1 MSIGVLVMAYG
12 GPDKLEDVE
21 PYLLDVRGGRAT
33 SHEIIEDVTDRYR
46 QIGGRSPILEQTREQ
61 AAVLQH
67 TLEQLAPGR
76 FRVFV
81 GMRHWHP
88 FIPAVV
94 DEMRAAGITRI
105 LGVVMAP
112 HYSDM
117 SIGAYERKLRQAAAD
132 LQVSMIRSWALLPGY
147 LAALAANTRA
157 ALEQVGADAHTRVLF
172 TAHSLPQRILE
183 QNDPYPTELQLTV
196 DALRKRLPGVSCDF
210 AYQSAAM
217 TAEPWLGPDAGDVLK
232 EWSRHGVQKVVVCAI
247 GFVTE
252 HVEILYDLD
261 IELQKSAAAAGVR
274 LVRAQMVGAD
284 AGALYDV
291 GRICRAT
298 AMTEGWLDA

>member
-12 GPDKLEDVE
+12 GPDTLDDVE

-33 SHEIIEDVTDRYR
+33 SHEIVEEVRERYR

-61 AAVLQH
+61 AAVLQRALDQ
-67 TLEQLAPGR
+67 TRPGT
-76 FRVFV
+76 FRTYV

-88 FIPAVV
+88 FIHAVV
-94 DEMRAAGITRI
+94 DEMRAAGLARI
-105 LGVVMAP
+105 IGVVMAP

-117 SIGAYERKLRQAAAD
+117 SIGAYERKLRKSAEGMPV
-132 LQVSMIRSWALLPGY
+132 LMIRSWALLPGY
-147 LAALAANTRA
+147 LDAVAANVKRA
-157 ALEQVGADAHTRVLF
+157 LQSIDADVDTRVLF

-183 QNDPYPTELQLTV
+183 ADDPYQNELLLTMT
-196 DALRKRLPGVSCDF
+196 ALRQRLPDVSCDF

-217 TAEPWLGPDAGDVLK
+217 TTEPWLGPDAGEVLT
-232 EWSRHGVQKVVVCAI
+232 EWSTQGVRKVVVCAI

-261 IELQKSAAAAGVR
+261 IELQKTAAQLGVQ
-274 LVRAQMVGAD
+274 LVRAPMVGAD
-284 AGALYDV
+284 EG
-291 GRICRAT
+291 T
-298 AMTEGWLDA
+298 MTGVAKLIASCASAEGWLDA

>member
-1 MSIGVLVMAYG
+1 MSVGVLVMAYG

-33 SHEIIEDVTDRYR
+33 AHEIVEEVTDRYR

-61 AAVLQH
+61 ASVLQRA
-67 TLEQLAPGR
+67 LDEKEPGV
-76 FRVFV
+76 FRTFI

-88 FIPAVV
+88 FIPKVV
-94 DEMRAAGITRI
+94 DEMRAAGIRRI
-105 LGVVMAP
+105 IGVVMAP

-117 SIGAYERKLRQAAAD
+117 SIGAYERKLRESANGIP
-132 LQVSMIRSWALLPGY
+132 VTMIRSWALLPGY
-147 LAALAANTRA
+147 LDALTRNVRAALAAI
-157 ALEQVGADAHTRVLF
+157 EADADTRVLF
-172 TAHSLPQRILE
+172 TAHSLPQRILA
-183 QNDPYPTELQLTV
+183 NDDPYQTELLLTV
-196 DALRKRLPGVSCDF
+196 EALRKRLEGVHCDF

-217 TAEPWLGPDAGDVLK
+217 TSEPWLGPDAGDVLR
-232 EWSRHGVQKVVVCAI
+232 EWAQQGTRKVVVCAI

-261 IELQKSAAAAGVR
+261 VELQKTASEVGVR

-284 AGALYDV
+284 EEAMKGIARLITACAGD
-291 GRICRAT
+291 
-298 AMTEGWLDA
+298 EGWLR